1 MDYGTKL
8 SYTIQDA
15 CQPTFGTAEV
25 KKKYKYPWS
34 WILPFLKMYLY
45 ALRVPSFITIAQV
58 NMICEAHG
66 GKRRDSLFKKL
77 KIQSGQAYFSFF
89 LYPFFFPLATGMNSL
104 SVFDLQMLFPILYI
118 FFHCL
123 NSVLCTKI
131 YFWWNPI
138 YVFSLFNYYAFSAIS
153 KKPLPS
159 SRVWSYIPK
168 FPSKSVTVLAVTVRS
183 LINLGLILELVWCKG
198 PHLFL
203 WTYISSF
210 SLQFVEDCFP
220 CGVSWHPCW

>member
-1 MDYGTKL
+1 MGRPLFLFFYIHFFSHWQL
-8 SYTIQDA
+8 
-15 CQPTFGTAEV
+15 V
-25 KKKYKYPWS
+25 
-34 WILPFLKMYLY
+34 WILYQYLIY
-45 ALRVPSFITIAQV
+45 K
-58 NMICEAHG
+58 C
-66 GKRRDSLFKKL
+66 
-77 KIQSGQAYFSFF
+77 FF
-89 LYPFFFPLATGMNSL
+89 LFCTF
-104 SVFDLQMLFPILYI
+104 

-159 SRVWSYIPK
+159 SRVWSYTPK